1 MRILYITN
9 MFPDK
14 KSPCYG
20 IFIKEQIET
29 IMKYHSIDYDIYF
42 IDGRKNKWNYIKS
55 ISKIHNMILHNKYD
69 LIHIHYGLA
78 GLFLLKKM
86 RNKIPVV
93 ITLHGGDIQKT
104 QKKYIQV
111 FLTKKILKKIDFAI
125 TLNDKMN
132 DEVKQFVARTEVIP
146 CSIDTELFIPPVNR
160 SRNTPLK
167 VIFPSSKERIEK
179 NYSLFK
185 EVLNLYKQK
194 YSIDLQCIELNKKSR
209 QQVVELFQIADVMLM
224 TSYSEG
230 SPQVVKEAMACNLPV
245 ISTKVGDVD
254 YLLNGVKGSSVVDN
268 KATSLS
274 EALFLSLNGQ
284 ISGIE
289 GRERLIELGLDDK
302 TIASRIYSL
311 YKSLIKI

>member
-1 MRILYITN
+1 

-55 ISKIHNMILHNKYD
+55 IYKIHNMIIHNKYD

-132 DEVKQFVARTEVIP
+132 DEVKQFVTRTEVIP

-167 VIFPSSKERIEK
+167 VVFPSSKERIEK

-185 EVLNLYKQK
+185 EVINLYKQR
-194 YSIDLQCIELNKKSR
+194 YSIDLQYIELNKKSR

-254 YLLNGVKGSSVVDN
+254 CLLNGVKGSSVVDN

-311 YKSLIKI
+311 YQSLIKI

>member
-1 MRILYITN
+1 

-14 KSPCYG
+14 KSSYYG
-20 IFIKEQIET
+20 IFIKEQIEA
-29 IMKYHSIDYDIYF
+29 IIKYYPIDYDIYF

-78 GLFLLKKM
+78 GLFLFKKM
-86 RNKIPVV
+86 RNKIPIV

-104 QKKYIQV
+104 QKKYIQI
-111 FLTKKILKKIDFAI
+111 FLTKKILKKADFVI

-132 DEVKQFVARTEVIP
+132 NEVKPFVTRTEVIP
-146 CSIDTELFIPPVNR
+146 CSINTEFFIPPINR
-160 SRNTPLK
+160 SRNAPLN
-167 VIFPSSKERIEK
+167 VVFPSSKERVEK
-179 NYSLFK
+179 NYRLFK
-185 EVLNLYKQK
+185 DVLDLYKQK
-194 YSIDLQCIELNKKSR
+194 YSIDLQCIELNKMNR

-245 ISTKVGDVD
+245 ISTNVGDVD
-254 YLLNGVKGSSVVDN
+254 YLLKGVKGSLVVDN
-268 KATSLS
+268 KAISLS
-274 EALFLSLNGQ
+274 EALFLSLNEQ

-289 GRERLIELGLDDK
+289 GREKLIELGLDDK

-311 YKSLIKI
+311 YQSLIIK